1 MNNNA
6 YVNKIYDTFDHA
18 KHIAAEAVLTKNVT
32 RMVFT
37 IEFDS
42 GCAPE
47 VSYDIT
53 TVFTDSEGTR
63 K

>member
-18 KHIAAEAVLTKNVT
+18 KHIAVDAVTTKKVS

-37 IEFDS
+37 IEFDG

-53 TVFTDSEGTR
+53 TVFADSEGVS